1 MRFFKPEWGNYSYI
15 NKKKTLEII
24 KTIIMFSVALIIY
37 FGAFFYFKT
46 NKNLF
51 TVFAVL
57 TILPAA
63 KCAVS
68 MIMFL
73 RFKSLSEEEFKSIKD
88 ISYNGTTIYEMIF
101 TTDKAAYLVKACAVL
116 DNTIIMWAEYDEKK
130 SKQLSEHIKACLERD
145 YIKGYSLKIFSNIND
160 FTNRLKEMNNN
171 LTNESDTIKPVKN
184 LFMSITL

>member
-1 MRFFKPEWGNYSYI
+1 MKFFKPEWGNYNYI
-15 NKKKTLEII
+15 NKKRTIEII

-57 TILPAA
+57 TILPAS

-73 RFKSLSEEEFKSIKD
+73 RFKSLSDKEYELIND
-88 ISYNGTTIYEMIF
+88 ISNNGTTVYEMIF

-116 DNTIIMWAEYDEKK
+116 NNTIIMWAEYDEKK
-130 SKQLSEHIKACLERD
+130 NKLLSKHIKACLERD
-145 YIKGYSLKIFSNIND
+145 YIKGYSLKIFSNMND
-160 FTNRLKEMNNN
+160 FVNRLNEMNNN
-171 LTNESDTIKPVKN
+171 LSNEADSIKPVKN